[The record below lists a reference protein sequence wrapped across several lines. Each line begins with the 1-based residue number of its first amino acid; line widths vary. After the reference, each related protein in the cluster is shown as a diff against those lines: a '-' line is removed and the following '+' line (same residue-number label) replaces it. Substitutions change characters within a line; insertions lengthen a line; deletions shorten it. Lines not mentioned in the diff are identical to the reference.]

1 MVERKSG
8 RTLDHLGTLLD
19 TGDHHVHVVLVDGAK
34 VRVEEGEVVRLE
46 EIENAEYEV
55 ADVQRAA
62 DLVKQCPELRLVV
75 LIEPHCSAV
84 VPDFSPCR
92 DPESPE
98 GAVLSFQRGSVP
110 PHTELI
116 G

>member
-1 MVERKSG
+1 MAEWKSG
-8 RTLDHLGTLLD
+8 RTLDCLGTLLD
-19 TGDHHVHVVLVDGAK
+19 TGDCHVVLVDGAK

-62 DLVKQCPELRLVV
+62 DLVNKFPELRLVV
-75 LIEPHCSAV
+75 LIDPECGAI
-84 VPDFSPCR
+84 VPYFPPRR

-98 GAVLSFQRGSVP
+98 GARLVRSRI
-110 PHTELI
+110 H
-116 G
+116 

>member
-8 RTLDHLGTLLD
+8 RTLDHLGHLLD
-19 TGDHHVHVVLVDGAK
+19 TGDYHVVLVDGAE

-62 DLVKQCPELRLVV
+62 DLVKQHPELRLVV
-75 LIEPHCSAV
+75 LIEPRCGAT
-84 VPDFSPCR
+84 VPYFPPRSDHGSPKGS
-92 DPESPE
+92 E
-98 GAVLSFQRGSVP
+98 VL
-110 PHTELI
+110 
-116 G
+116 

>member
-8 RTLDHLGTLLD
+8 TTLDHVGHLLD
-19 TGDHHVHVVLVDGAK
+19 TGDYHVVLVDGAK

-62 DLVKQCPELRLVV
+62 DLVKQHPELRLVV
-75 LIEPHCSAV
+75 LIEPGCGAT
-84 VPDFSPCR
+84 VPYFPPRS
-92 DPESPE
+92 DPESPGGPE
-98 GAVLSFQRGSVP
+98 V
-110 PHTELI
+110 H
-116 G
+116 